1 MCFTK
6 ISTYVN
12 RLYRLHHV
20 GNFFMI
26 REGEGEGKAAD
37 PAEVHKDND
46 DQLRKCVK
54 LCGKSCGHADGAD
67 GGDHF

>member
-1 MCFTK
+1 M
-6 ISTYVN
+6 
-12 RLYRLHHV
+12 
-20 GNFFMI
+20 GNFLMVGK
-26 REGEGEGKAAD
+26 GEGEGKAAD

-46 DQLRKCVK
+46 DQLGKCVQ